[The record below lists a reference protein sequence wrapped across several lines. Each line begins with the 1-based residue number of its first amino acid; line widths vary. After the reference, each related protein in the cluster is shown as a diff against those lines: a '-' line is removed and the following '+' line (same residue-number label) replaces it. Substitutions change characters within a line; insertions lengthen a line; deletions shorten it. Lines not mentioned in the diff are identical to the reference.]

1 MKIVQGKDGNGYIEF
16 SDTEK
21 KMIQENGHI
30 KMEAKSMKLFAD
42 HLFNIS
48 LKIVDLANV
57 KEVPMCHEGDH
68 IPTKE

>member
-1 MKIVQGKDGNGYIEF
+1 MKIVKGEDGIGWIEY
-16 SDTEK
+16 S
-21 KMIQENGHI
+21 NGHI
-30 KMEAKSMKLFAD
+30 KIEAKDMKLFSD